1 MRIFMLFLFLSIC
14 VACNISGNETND
26 YRPTINI
33 DTGVYKVLEK
43 KFNVM
48 RLWQAPDYLGGLDPT
63 YPIAIAYMDCFVA
76 RDTDWR
82 AGGIICGL
90 SKIVIKK
97 QNRYT
102 LITNR
107 AELKNTYAPI
117 TSKQE
122 ALSYAVLYTRFF
134 AVFDISFFKS
144 SYDYFGETPVISY
157 AKPQNDGYLVH
168 LFSYKQFGCGHPY
181 YSTLVKV
188 TKSGEVQILQ
198 QTASFEDP
206 QQYGLCVD

>member
-1 MRIFMLFLFLSIC
+1 MLFLFLSIC
-14 VACNISGNETND
+14 IACNISGNED
-26 YRPTINI
+26 SGYRPTINI

-43 KFNVM
+43 KFNVIS
-48 RLWQAPDYLGGLDPT
+48 LWEAPDYLGGLNPT
-63 YPIAIAYMDCFVA
+63 YPIAIANMDCRVA
-76 RDTDWR
+76 RDTDWMS
-82 AGGIICGL
+82 GGLICAM

-97 QNRYT
+97 RNEYT

-122 ALSYAVLYTRFF
+122 ALSYAILYTRFF
-134 AVFDISFFKS
+134 AVFDINFFKS
-144 SYDYFGETPVISY
+144 SYDYLGETPGISY
-157 AKPQNDGYLVH
+157 VKQLNDGYLVH
-168 LFSYKQFGCGHPY
+168 LFSYKQFGCEHPY

-206 QQYGLCVD
+206 QQYSLCID